1 MSGRRPVPLRRVAG
15 GRWCRRV
22 ADSRWGRRTVDSRW
36 CRRAAGGRWCRRAV
50 GSGSEAG
57 FAALELAIGL
67 VVLVMVA
74 MVTVTLAT
82 WPERATTGRR
92 VARVAAQ
99 AAAQQTSWEEA
110 ESAGASAAEEAAT
123 NYGLAAG
130 EFTVNFEGSIERDG
144 AVTATVGI
152 RMPAIAV
159 PGIASAGE
167 WTWTTSSTQAAGAY
181 RSLP

>member
-1 MSGRRPVPLRRVAG
+1 MSLGPRVPLRRVADG
-15 GRWCRRV
+15 PWCRRLV
-22 ADSRWGRRTVDSRW
+22 
-36 CRRAAGGRWCRRAV
+36 GGR
-50 GSGSEAG
+50 SEAG

-92 VARVAAQ
+92 VESVAAQ
-99 AAAQQTSWEEA
+99 AAAQQTSWAEA
-110 ESAGASAAEEAAT
+110 ELAGASAAEEAAT
-123 NYGLAAG
+123 NYGLRAG
-130 EFTVNFEGSIERDG
+130 DFTVNLEGSIERDG
-144 AVTATVGI
+144 AVTATVAI

-167 WTWTTSSTQAAGAY
+167 WTWTTASTQAAGAY

>member
-1 MSGRRPVPLRRVAG
+1 MRTQRWVLLRVRAGRR
-15 GRWCRRV
+15 
-22 ADSRWGRRTVDSRW
+22 
-36 CRRAAGGRWCRRAV
+36 
-50 GSGSEAG
+50 SEEG
-57 FAALELAIGL
+57 FAALELAVGL
-67 VVLVMVA
+67 VVLVLVA

-99 AAAQQTSWEEA
+99 AAAQQTSWDDAEA
-110 ESAGASAAEEAAT
+110 AGTSAADEAAA
-123 NYGLAAG
+123 NYGLEAG
-130 EFTVNFEGSIERDG
+130 DFTVAFAGSIEREG
-144 AVTATVGI
+144 SVTATVAI

-159 PGIASAGE
+159 PGIANAGE

>member
-1 MSGRRPVPLRRVAG
+1 VSRRVVVRA
-15 GRWCRRV
+15 RRGMV
-22 ADSRWGRRTVDSRW
+22 ERDS
-36 CRRAAGGRWCRRAV
+36 
-50 GSGSEAG
+50 SEAG

-67 VVLVMVA
+67 VILVMVA
-74 MVTVTLAT
+74 MVTVTLTT

-99 AAAQQTSWEEA
+99 AAAAETSWEA
-110 ESAGASAAEEAAT
+110 AQAAGASAAEEAAT
-123 NYGLAAG
+123 NYGIGAG
-130 EFTVNFEGSIERDG
+130 EFSVDFAGSIERDG
-144 AVTATVGI
+144 EVTATVAI

-159 PGIASAGE
+159 PGIANAGE

>member
-1 MSGRRPVPLRRVAG
+1 VSVAE
-15 GRWCRRV
+15 
-22 ADSRWGRRTVDSRW
+22 
-36 CRRAAGGRWCRRAV
+36 AAVGDRAV
-50 GSGSEAG
+50 GDDEGG

-74 MVTVTLAT
+74 VVTVTLTT

-99 AAAQQTSWEEA
+99 AAAEQTSWDA
-110 ESAGASAAEEAAT
+110 AQVAGQSAAEEAAS
-123 NYGLAAG
+123 NYGLRRG
-130 EFTVNFEGSIERDG
+130 DFTVRFDGSIERDG
-144 AVTATVGI
+144 AVTATVSV

-159 PGIASAGE
+159 PGITGAGE
-167 WTWTTSSTQAAGAY
+167 WTWTTSSSQAAGAY

>member
-1 MSGRRPVPLRRVAG
+1 MRVGVVGVARRRVGGGGPAAALVGAG
-15 GRWCRRV
+15 GRGP
-22 ADSRWGRRTVDSRW
+22 DNEGF
-36 CRRAAGGRWCRRAV
+36 AAGDPEG
-50 GSGSEAG
+50 G

-67 VVLVMVA
+67 VILAMVA
-74 MVTVTLAT
+74 MVTVTLTT
-82 WPERATTGRR
+82 WPERASSGRR

-99 AAAQQTSWEEA
+99 AAAAQTSWDDAEA
-110 ESAGASAAEEAAT
+110 AGVLAATEAAT
-123 NYGLAAG
+123 NYGLGPG
-130 EFTVNFEGSIERDG
+130 EFTVSLVGSIERDG
-144 AVTATVGI
+144 AVTATVAI